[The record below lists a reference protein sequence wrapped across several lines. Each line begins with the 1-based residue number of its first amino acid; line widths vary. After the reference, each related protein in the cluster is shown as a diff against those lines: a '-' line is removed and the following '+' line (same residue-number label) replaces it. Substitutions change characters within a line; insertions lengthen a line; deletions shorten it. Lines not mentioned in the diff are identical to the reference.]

1 MRVIRF
7 LLKSLGALVALII
20 LIVIGF
26 NIYLAT
32 RSPGKTIKPAGIIS
46 VPAPF
51 RIGRPFI
58 DYMLVD
64 GPRLY
69 VSYTSQDFVGVI
81 DTATNLMV
89 ATVAGLPRT
98 HGIAIASEN
107 GRGFATA
114 SGDDTV
120 GVFDLSGYH
129 LQQKVPG
136 GVGPD
141 AIIYDAKLHLIY
153 AADHTGKTGTLID
166 PASLKV
172 VATVPLGGEPEYA
185 QADPQSGLI
194 YQNLED
200 TSELVVIDPQNQI
213 DPQKQSVVRRYK
225 LGEGEGPTGLALDA
239 ANRRLFST
247 CRNEK
252 LVILDADTGR
262 IVATLPIGAGVD
274 GAAYD
279 ADLHRIYTANG
290 FGSMTVIQQD
300 SADSYRVLEQ
310 APTHFGGHS
319 VVVDP
324 VTHRIYVAY
333 FGSVAAYDPVP

>member
-1 MRVIRF
+1 MKVIWF
-7 LLKSLGALVALII
+7 LLKSLGALVGFIVLA
-20 LIVIGF
+20 VIGF
-26 NIYLAT
+26 YIYLAT
-32 RSPGKTIKPAGIIS
+32 RPPGKTIKPAGIIS

-51 RIGRPFI
+51 RFGRSFI
-58 DYMLVD
+58 DYMLLD

-69 VSYTSQDFVGVI
+69 VGYTSQDFVGVI
-81 DTATNLMV
+81 DTATNQMIS
-89 ATVAGLPRT
+89 TVSGLPRT
-98 HGIAIASEN
+98 HGVAIAADN

-120 GVFDLSGYH
+120 GVFDLSNYH
-129 LQQKVPG
+129 LLQKLPG

-141 AIIYDAKLHLIY
+141 AIIYDEKLHLVY
-153 AADHTGKTGTLID
+153 AADHDGKTGTLID

-172 VATVPLGGEPEYA
+172 VATLPLGGEPEYA
-185 QADPQSGLI
+185 QADPQNGLI

-200 TSELVVIDPQNQI
+200 TSELVVIDPQMQT
-213 DPQKQSVVRRYK
+213 VVRRYK
-225 LGEGEGPTGLALDA
+225 LGDGEGPTGLAFDA

-252 LVILDADTGR
+252 LVILDADTGH

-279 ADLHRIYTANG
+279 AGLHRVYTANG
-290 FGSMTVIQQD
+290 AGSMTVIQQD

-319 VVVDP
+319 LVVDP
-324 VTHRIYVAY
+324 MTHRIYVAY